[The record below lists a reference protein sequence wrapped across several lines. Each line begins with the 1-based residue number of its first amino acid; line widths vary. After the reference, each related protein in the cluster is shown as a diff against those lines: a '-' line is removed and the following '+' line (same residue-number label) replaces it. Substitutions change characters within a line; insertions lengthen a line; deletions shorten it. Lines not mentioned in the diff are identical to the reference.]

1 MCHQPEEGAG
11 GGGDRPR
18 LGRQVGIDKYHT
30 EKKDKDRSKSKGRRF
45 CLGGGENLLNSLP
58 R

>member
-45 CLGGGENLLNSLP
+45 WLGGGGRNF
-58 R
+58 